1 MRKKAISKAKKMVI
15 KVGTTSVTHKNGQ
28 PNFKKMDELALVLT
42 DLENS
47 GYQIVLVSSG
57 AIGCG
62 MKKLGLKKR
71 PKTLEGKQ
79 ATASVGQ
86 GIIMSTYQ
94 KFFDEYHQV
103 VGQILLTKDVFN
115 NGTKRQN
122 AINSFSALKR
132 RMVIPIVN
140 ENDCVSTEE
149 IEEENFGDN
158 DILSAMTAEIFGADL
173 LIILSDVQGL
183 YDCDPNH
190 NENAQ
195 FIEQIDKIDVDTYDY
210 AECSSSNR
218 GTGGMISKISAAQFA
233 TEKGIHTIIASGES
247 FKILYDILNG
257 KKVGTFFKGGKRN
270 A

>member
-1 MRKKAISKAKKMVI
+1 MRKEAISRAKKMVV
-15 KVGTTSVTHKNGQ
+15 KVGTTSVTHENGQ

-47 GYQIVLVSSG
+47 GYQLVLVSSG

-62 MKKLGLKKR
+62 MKKLGLEER
-71 PKTLEGKQ
+71 PKTLEAKQ

-86 GIIMSTYQ
+86 GVMMSTYQ

-115 NGTKRQN
+115 HNTKRDN
-122 AINSFSALKR
+122 AINTFRALKR

-158 DILSAMTAEIFGADL
+158 DILSAMTADIFGADL

-183 YDCDPNH
+183 YTCDPNN
-190 NENAQ
+190 NENAK
-195 FIEQIDKIDVDTYDY
+195 FIEHIEKIDISTYDY
-210 AECSSSNR
+210 AQCSTSNR

-233 TEKGIHTIIASGES
+233 TEKGIDTIIASGEN
-247 FKILYDILNG
+247 FKILYDILDG
-257 KKVGTFFKGGKRN
+257 KEVGTFFKGGKRN
-270 A
+270 V